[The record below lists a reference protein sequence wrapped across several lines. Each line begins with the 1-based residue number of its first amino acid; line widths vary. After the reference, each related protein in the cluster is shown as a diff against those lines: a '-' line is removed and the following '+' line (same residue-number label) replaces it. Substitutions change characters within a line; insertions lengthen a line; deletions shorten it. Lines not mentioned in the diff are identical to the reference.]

1 MSKMI
6 SELQEKDSVEFLAM
20 IQHVSKGVNPNQD
33 YYLILTLQ
41 DQSGS
46 IDSRYW
52 SVKDDELEKFKVGM
66 IVKVKGNVI
75 SHRKSLQFRVASIE
89 EVKDQIDYALF
100 VKSGPFSKEIL
111 QEQIKAYIDQIQN
124 SNLKLLV
131 ETILNDYEDNFY
143 TYPAAVK
150 NHHDYLGGL
159 ATHTLGMLKI
169 NDGICEQYSFLD
181 KDLLISGIL
190 LHDLGKLIE
199 LSGVIGCEYTPEGN
213 LIGHISLVYG
223 LLERYIEKLNI
234 QGEELMLLRHMVLS
248 HHGKHEYGSPV
259 LPMIAEAEILSFI
272 DNIDARMQSFEKQY
286 TQMEKGTF
294 SPRIFALENRMIYKK
309 K

>member
-20 IQHVSKGVNPNQD
+20 IQQVSKGVNPNQD

-46 IDSRYW
+46 IDARYW

-75 SHRKSLQFRVASIE
+75 SHRKSLQFRVAAIE
-89 EVKDQIDYALF
+89 KVENNIDYRLF
-100 VKSGPFSKEIL
+100 VKSGPLTKEEL
-111 QEQIKAYIDQIQN
+111 QDKINLYIEQIQN
-124 SNLKLLV
+124 PNLKLLV
-131 ETILNDYEDNFY
+131 ETILLDYYDDFY

-169 NDGICEQYSFLD
+169 NDGICEQYPFLD
-181 KDLLISGIL
+181 KDLMISGIL

-199 LSGVIGCEYTPEGN
+199 LSGVIGCEYTIEGN

-223 LLERYIEKLNI
+223 LLERYIMKLNL

-248 HHGKHEYGSPV
+248 HHGKQEYGSPV

-286 TQMEKGTF
+286 AQMEKGSF